1 MRIIVLLG
9 VAVLFY
15 TLGAWFHLRAVRH
28 LAPGVT
34 PKDVAWSPTFRDAGE
49 ARGRLASLYTS
60 RGWLLRRLG
69 MAFGGLCAVAIIL
82 ALFDIVF

>member
-9 VAVLFY
+9 VAAVFY
-15 TLGAWFHLRAVRH
+15 ALGAWLHLRAVRH

-34 PKDVAWSPTFRDAGE
+34 PKDVAWNPTFRDSRE
-49 ARGRLASLYTS
+49 ARRRLASLYTS

-69 MAFGGLCAVAIIL
+69 MASLGLCVVAIVV